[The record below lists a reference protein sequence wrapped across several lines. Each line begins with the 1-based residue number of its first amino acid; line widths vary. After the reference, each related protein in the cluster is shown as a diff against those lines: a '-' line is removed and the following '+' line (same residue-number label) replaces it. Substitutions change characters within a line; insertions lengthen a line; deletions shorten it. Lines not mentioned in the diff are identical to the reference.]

1 MSAAVKVDMAQL
13 CRAVQSSDAVMT
25 LKREPS
31 AAVVQF
37 VVAIAMKSVAI
48 AALGRSIDVDLGN
61 GHSLRCQVVDNAT
74 GAVQ

>member
-31 AAVVQF
+31 TAAVQF
-37 VVAIAMKSVAI
+37 VVDIALKSVAI
-48 AALGRSIDVDLGN
+48 AALGRPIDVDLGN
-61 GHSLRCQVVDNAT
+61 GHSLRCQVVDNAS